1 MRVMQFRKR
10 LPLVVVN
17 VHDAR
22 ITEQHVN
29 EIKHSIHSSVGQ
41 CRLIVHN
48 DNIDITLE
56 D

>member
-1 MRVMQFRKR
+1 MQFRKR

-17 VHDAR
+17 VHDAALSKR
-22 ITEQHVN
+22 HIA
-29 EIKHSIHSSVGQ
+29 EIRQSIHSSVGQ